1 MLIIILLLSAI
12 KELKLEVS
20 FFLPLAPTVNYSFSS
35 AKQMGILYFI
45 ILLTLKEKKVKMST
59 PGAGLMESGPMR
71 TLLVQS
77 LIISLHKSFKYWRP
91 NKQHFINKSLLFTCL
106 KKGIK
111 QYNPAFTLLQNL
123 VPVFCFFCF
132 PLCIVLLHLS
142 CSSTITCAPVLR
154 QDTQHSWSSGNA
166 PSFLEELGVCLPA
179 MPPSVRVEGIS
190 RLSTIFIRIQFE
202 D

>member
-77 LIISLHKSFKYWRP
+77 LIISLHKSFKY
-91 NKQHFINKSLLFTCL
+91 
-106 KKGIK
+106 
-111 QYNPAFTLLQNL
+111 
-123 VPVFCFFCF
+123 
-132 PLCIVLLHLS
+132 
-142 CSSTITCAPVLR
+142 
-154 QDTQHSWSSGNA
+154 
-166 PSFLEELGVCLPA
+166 
-179 MPPSVRVEGIS
+179 
-190 RLSTIFIRIQFE
+190 
-202 D
+202 